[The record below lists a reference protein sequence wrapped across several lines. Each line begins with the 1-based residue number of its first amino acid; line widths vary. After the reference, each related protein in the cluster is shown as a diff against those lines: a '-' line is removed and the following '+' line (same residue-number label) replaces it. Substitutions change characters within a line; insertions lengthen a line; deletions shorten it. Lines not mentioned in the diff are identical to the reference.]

1 MYYKCTFIVDGF
13 QCFSN
18 EKVHS
23 SLVLCIVAAFV
34 RRCFTLLRLS
44 SVPLQSEQV
53 HHLLSINLFN
63 FRSGDSKNYALI
75 KSLMKITSRV
85 H

>member
-13 QCFSN
+13 QFFSN

-23 SLVLCIVAAFV
+23 SLVICIVVAFV

-63 FRSGDSKNYALI
+63 FRSSDSKNYALI